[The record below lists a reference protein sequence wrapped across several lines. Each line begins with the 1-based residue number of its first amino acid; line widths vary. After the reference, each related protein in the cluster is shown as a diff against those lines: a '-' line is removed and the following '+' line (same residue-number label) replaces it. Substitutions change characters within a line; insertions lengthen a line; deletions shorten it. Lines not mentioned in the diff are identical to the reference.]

1 MTWIDHLTPS
11 FPPTHLQNNLG
22 ECLLSMGLREQRRGK
37 NLLIFGHYPR
47 GGGGPTRIQIVRGT
61 FFLLWFG
68 HFLGGGGPQSKH
80 FWGTYLLKLGHYE
93 EEENCTFFGQKRVPH
108 RCPKKT
114 GGGVKAILTMSKY
127 EQIFSSSSF
136 PNLSCQN
143 QNTAFFLKVHI
154 A

>member
-1 MTWIDHLTPS
+1 MKKKKIAL
-11 FPPTHLQNNLG
+11 
-22 ECLLSMGLREQRRGK
+22 
-37 NLLIFGHYPR
+37 
-47 GGGGPTRIQIVRGT
+47 
-61 FFLLWFG
+61 FLA
-68 HFLGGGGPQSKH
+68 K
-80 FWGTYLLKLGHYE
+80 
-93 EEENCTFFGQKRVPH
+93 KRVPH

-114 GGGVKAILTMSKY
+114 GVGGVKAILTMSKY